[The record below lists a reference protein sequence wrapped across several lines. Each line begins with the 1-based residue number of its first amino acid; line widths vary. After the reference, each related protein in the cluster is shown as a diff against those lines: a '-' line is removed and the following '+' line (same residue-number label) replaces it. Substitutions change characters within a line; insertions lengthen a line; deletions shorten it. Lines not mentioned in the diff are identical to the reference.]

1 MEFLKRAEK
10 EKKIFSISS
19 NQIMNFSQAEGMF
32 SDNVNVDLFSTNVV
46 RNNLKTKQLKA
57 ISLMET
63 SKALT

>member
-1 MEFLKRAEK
+1 MEFFKRAEK

>member
-1 MEFLKRAEK
+1 MEFFKRAEK

-19 NQIMNFSQAEGMF
+19 NQIMNFSQVEGMF